1 MKKRNIIVVGA
12 SAGGIEAFQQ
22 LMGGLPPD
30 LDAAIFIVWHMA
42 PTVRGVLPQLL
53 SRFTTIPIAHAY
65 DSEPVQMGRIYVAP
79 PDHHLLIENS
89 HIRVTHG
96 PKENRFRPAIDPLF
110 RSAAYTYRNRVMG
123 VLLSGALDDG
133 TAGLWAIKHYG
144 GLALVQDP
152 QEALVSAMPE
162 NAIRQVTIDFI
173 LPVAQLATQLVQLA
187 GEDVPELPLISV
199 EENKRIKTEIRIAAD
214 ETALGLNLSECG
226 QPSHYACPECHG
238 VLTQIKEGPLAR
250 FRCHTGHAYS
260 ADTLLAAITEQI
272 EDSLYGAIRGVDE
285 SVILLNRLGDQLAEA
300 NQPKQAGLYFQK
312 AQEALQ
318 RGELIRQAIRAQEP
332 LSLEIFPQPKT
343 DTADRERLQELH
355 TSSIPPI
362 TGPPESSE

>member
-1 MKKRNIIVVGA
+1 MEKRNIIVVGA

-22 LMGGLPPD
+22 LMVGLPPD
-30 LDAAIFIVWHMA
+30 LDASIFIVWHMA

-53 SRFTTIPIAHAY
+53 SRFTTIPVAHAY
-65 DSEPVQMGRIYVAP
+65 DNEPIQMGRIYVAP
-79 PDHHLLIENS
+79 PDHHLLIEYG
-89 HIRVTHG
+89 HVRVTHG

-110 RSAAYTYRNRVMG
+110 RSAAYAYGNRVMG
-123 VLLSGALDDG
+123 MLLSGALDDG
-133 TAGLWAIKHYG
+133 TAGLWAIKHRG

-152 QEALVSAMPE
+152 QEALVAAMPE
-162 NAIRQVTIDFI
+162 NAIRQVAVDYV
-173 LPVAQLATQLVQLA
+173 LPVAQLATQLVQLV
-187 GEDVPELPLISV
+187 GEDVSEPPLVSM
-199 EENKRIKTEIRIAAD
+199 EENKKTNMEIRIAAD
-214 ETALGLNLSECG
+214 ETALGMNVFEYG
-226 QPSHYACPECHG
+226 QPSRYACPECHG

-272 EDSLYGAIRGVDE
+272 EDSLYGAIRAVDE

-318 RGELIRQAIRAQEP
+318 RGELIRQAIRVQEP
-332 LSLEIFPQPKT
+332 LSLESLPQPET
-343 DTADRERLQELH
+343 DTADNDRL
-355 TSSIPPI
+355 
-362 TGPPESSE
+362 

>member
-1 MKKRNIIVVGA
+1 MKKRSIIVVGA
-12 SAGGIEAFQQ
+12 SAGGIVAFQQ
-22 LMGGLPPD
+22 LMGGLLPD

-53 SRFTTIPIAHAY
+53 SRFTTIPAAHAY
-65 DSEPVQMGRIYVAP
+65 DNEPVQTNRIYVAP
-79 PDHHLLIENS
+79 PDHHMLVENG
-89 HIRVTHG
+89 HIRITHG

-110 RSAAYTYRNRVMG
+110 RSAAYAYGNRVMG

-152 QEALVSAMPE
+152 QEALVSDMPE
-162 NAIRQVTIDFI
+162 NAIRQVAIDYV
-173 LPVAQLATQLVQLA
+173 LPVAQLATQLVRLA
-187 GEDVPELPLISV
+187 GEDVSETPPVSM
-199 EENKRIKTEIRIAAD
+199 EENEKTKTEIRIAAD
-214 ETALGLNLSECG
+214 ETALGLNLSEYG
-226 QPSHYACPECHG
+226 QPSRYVCPECHG

-272 EDSLYGAIRGVDE
+272 EDNLYGAVRGIDE
-285 SVILLNRLGDQLAEA
+285 SVILLNRLGDQLADA

-318 RGELIRQAIRAQEP
+318 RGELIRQAIRAHEP
-332 LSLEIFPQPKT
+332 LSLDSIQHQAT
-343 DTADRERLQELH
+343 DTAGTEWL
-355 TSSIPPI
+355 
-362 TGPPESSE
+362 